1 METMLDC
8 GPTARELLTRLS
20 SPVRNR
26 YYYGKLLDV
35 YHLDVEQDYGNMKR
49 WMLNRLSLGTG
60 VLCGLDVTVSADKKQ
75 VRVGAGVAIDGWG
88 REIIVPSNSPGV
100 DVTQPTDDCG
110 RDVGDPVRE
119 GTVTLWVCYH
129 ECEAEPSPSF
139 ASDCPD
145 SECENGLVRERY
157 RLRITPGRVR
167 PPTSHVDCA
176 AAFAGGSGYVNRRRT
191 FCQTIDDTCDAPAES
206 CVPIALIEVG
216 DGLVQKVDTCV
227 VRPVVYS
234 NAVLLDLI
242 ICLANRVDE
251 CCGEVPPVKTMAIEK
266 ASGDNQAGSAGQ
278 LAPKP
283 LVALVTQ
290 GGTPL
295 ANEPVQ
301 FAVASGGGSIGAPP
315 APLTATFSVNTD
327 ASGLATLP
335 AWQFGPA
342 SGAQSVTASIASGSP
357 SSVTFNAKVA
367 KASVAVLPV
376 VNTIWP
382 SNGMKVSLKDPAVR
396 DWYESPRLEIT
407 FSKKMNVAELDKPAS
422 WLGLYALKLDV
433 QKKQVLVRPLDLKH
447 TGPVGAPKIAG
458 PGFCEGFSIEGIA
471 SDTLFDTKLVVLM
484 HADGGNID
492 DTDSPALLLDAD
504 FAGTKLSTVAGN
516 PAGMGTAWTQ
526 IFALTSTMSFPQA
539 VWDAVVTTGAALPQ
553 SGNGTEGGDFD
564 SFFLPLRD

>member
-35 YHLDVEQDYGNMKR
+35 YHLDVEQDYGNLKR
-49 WMLNRLSLGTG
+49 WMLNRLSLGYG
-60 VLCGLDVTVSADKKQ
+60 VLCGLDVMVSADKKQ

-110 RDVGDPVRE
+110 RNVGDPVRA

-157 RLRITPGRVR
+157 RLRITSGRMR

-176 AAFAGGSGYVNRRRT
+176 AAFAGGGGYVNRRRT
-191 FCQTIDDTCDAPAES
+191 FCQTIDDTCDAPGES

-216 DGLVQKVDTCV
+216 DGLVQKIDTCV

-266 ASGDNQAGSAGQ
+266 VSGDNQAGIAGQ

-290 GGTPL
+290 GGAPV
-295 ANEPVQ
+295 ANEAVQ
-301 FAVASGGGSIGAPP
+301 FAVATGGGTVGAPP
-315 APLTATFSVNTD
+315 APLAATFTVNTD

-342 SGAQSVTASIASGSP
+342 PGAQTVTASIASGSP
-357 SSVTFNAKVA
+357 SSVTFTAKVA
-367 KASVAVLPV
+367 RGQVALLPV

-382 SNGMKVSLKDPAVR
+382 SNGMKVSLADPAVR
-396 DWYESPRLEIT
+396 DWYEKPRLEIT
-407 FSKKMNVAELDKPAS
+407 FSKKMNVADLDKPAS
-422 WLGLYALKLDV
+422 WLRLFAFKLDV
-433 QKKQVLVRPLDLKH
+433 QKQQVLVRPLDLTH
-447 TGPVGAPKIAG
+447 AGSVGAPKIAG
-458 PGFCEGFSIEGIA
+458 PGFCEGFSIEGVA
-471 SDTLFDTKLVVLM
+471 SDTLFGTKLVVLM
-484 HADGGNID
+484 HAAGGNID

-504 FAGTKLSTVAGN
+504 FAGTKLSTVAGTT
-516 PAGMGTAWTQ
+516 AAGTAWTQ
-526 IFALTSTMSFPQA
+526 IFGLTSTKSFPQA
-539 VWDAVVTTGAALPQ
+539 VWDAVVTTGATLPQ

-564 SFFLPLRD
+564 SFFLPVRD